1 MGRISNVAILID
13 GGFYKQRFK
22 KKHGKYPSKYNVK
35 TLITDII
42 NQIKKKSGEDS
53 EDILFRSY
61 YYDCLPFDKVIKHP
75 DGSQIDFGESKL
87 FNSQTKFINSLTEI
101 DQMALRLG
109 ELSFNGWR
117 LSPYHP
123 KGDPSPDFRQKGVDM
138 KIGLDMAWM
147 ASRDTIHKIV
157 LVAGDSDFVSP
168 MKLVRREGILI
179 YIYPMGNK
187 IKAEFKEHSDF
198 ILNDS
203 DMTKKNKKN
212 SAKNNRRLKI
222 EGTLDDVLKVSTQKN
237 EKETIKDDK
246 AN

>member
-22 KKHGKYPSKYNVK
+22 KVNGKYPTKHDVIS
-35 TLITDII
+35 LIGDIMK
-42 NQIKKKSGEDS
+42 QLSKKSGKDS

-61 YYDCLPFDKVIKHP
+61 YYDCLPFDKKLKHP
-75 DGSQIDFGESKL
+75 DGSEIDFSKKMV
-87 FNSQTKFINSLTEI
+87 FQSQNKFINSLAEI

-109 ELSFNGWR
+109 ELSFSGWKI
-117 LSPYHP
+117 SAYHP
-123 KGDPSPDFRQKGVDM
+123 KGQPYPDFRQKGVDM

-147 ASRDTIHKIV
+147 ASRDTIQKIV

-187 IKAEFKEHSDF
+187 IKSAFKEHSDF
-198 ILNDS
+198 ILN
-203 DMTKKNKKN
+203 
-212 SAKNNRRLKI
+212 
-222 EGTLDDVLKVSTQKN
+222 
-237 EKETIKDDK
+237 
-246 AN
+246 